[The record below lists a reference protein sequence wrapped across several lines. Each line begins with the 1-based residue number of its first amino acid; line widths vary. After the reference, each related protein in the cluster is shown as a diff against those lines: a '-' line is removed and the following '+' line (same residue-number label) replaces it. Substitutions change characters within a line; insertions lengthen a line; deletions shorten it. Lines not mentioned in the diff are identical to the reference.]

1 MLRRRQVGSGRVS
14 PGGNSDVGAM
24 SAMRAHAFAPGDI
37 NEKDISILGSLRQT
51 EEERAE
57 GGGRARARAANLSF
71 DLRLGLPLARFT
83 ATLTPTRWHYGS
95 RNRPTRRTRK
105 GLDDVRVASYAK
117 LSRWHLTAGAGDLNT
132 GRLTARLPAPILI
145 TPSFA

>member
-51 EEERAE
+51 E
-57 GGGRARARAANLSF
+57 GGGE
-71 DLRLGLPLARFT
+71 
-83 ATLTPTRWHYGS
+83 S
-95 RNRPTRRTRK
+95 RERE
-105 GLDDVRVASYAK
+105 G
-117 LSRWHLTAGAGDLNT
+117 AGAG
-132 GRLTARLPAPILI
+132 G
-145 TPSFA
+145 